1 MAALFGSWES
11 MRNFTSLDDILDH
24 FDVPEA
30 VWRAFELQIG
40 SPGADLRLLAA
51 LPKVA
56 LITGC
61 GNAVTNN
68 GGLTP
73 IEATQVGLVWRLA
86 RRVVAAR
93 SDVSE
98 ADFIDVDPWQ
108 EVAESSRDTA
118 PGEQVA
124 KGGSSVKERVLKMSS
139 LIDQQDESELLPPP
153 ATEVDKWYQNFIVNG
168 LTTRRGRGADVSAVG
183 SPTYKGLCGEQV
195 TLL

>member
-108 EVAESSRDTA
+108 EVQLLENKWR
-118 PGEQVA
+118 
-124 KGGSSVKERVLKMSS
+124 KE
-139 LIDQQDESELLPPP
+139 
-153 ATEVDKWYQNFIVNG
+153 A
-168 LTTRRGRGADVSAVG
+168 AV
-183 SPTYKGLCGEQV
+183 
-195 TLL
+195 